1 MTSMNEGIWSIYYFI
16 LFLCLMIMWK
26 PSENSAAYA
35 YHNELATDVQEDE
48 EYGLPQDKL
57 IVRLDE
63 GDYFQESGDEGNVVV
78 NTISEEMKPLG
89 IPEGEKQA

>member
-1 MTSMNEGIWSIYYFI
+1 MGTISRFGSINGCMCLLRDFKDSMNEGIWSIYYFI

-57 IVRLDE
+57 IVAVLRD
-63 GDYFQESGDEGNVVV
+63 GHV
-78 NTISEEMKPLG
+78 
-89 IPEGEKQA
+89 

>member
-1 MTSMNEGIWSIYYFI
+1 MNEGIWSIYYFI

-48 EYGLPQDKL
+48 DKL
-57 IVRLDE
+57 IVRIDRD
-63 GDYFQESGDEGNVVV
+63 GNGQESEDEGNVVV
-78 NTISEEMKPLG
+78 NTISEEMKPMG
-89 IPEGEKQA
+89 ITEGEKQA